1 MGVNSISIKN
11 KLTLIFVVIIFA
23 MTMIQTYIT
32 GKQLLNETYRSIQQY
47 SSTLTDTNVAGIE
60 KWIEGRIN
68 VVNAAKNAF
77 KYTDNP
83 STYFTQSTNAGRFQ
97 IAYAGLSDGRFLQ
110 GVDLPVPEGYD
121 PRTRDWYKVPMST
134 GKTVVTEPYVDVAT
148 NDLVV
153 TIASPFN
160 TSGYSGVI
168 GADLNLNTL
177 INDVVSIEQPGVYAF
192 LVDGSGKIVA
202 HRDRNLTLKSVAN
215 VSPNLSANKIK
226 SLSQEPDFEEI
237 SIDGEESLLS
247 AKKVPHT
254 DWYFT
259 VVIDKTQSFASYRS
273 LLRQSAIF
281 GLIQLAVIAF
291 VAMFIIKKALTTLSS
306 AMEALSEALSKGD
319 GDLTQRISVNTKDEI
334 GTLAHHVN
342 AFIAKLQEIV
352 RDIADSSSQ
361 LNEQSEVSTN
371 VARQTSD
378 GLTVQL
384 HEISQIATAV
394 HEMSATA
401 EEVANNAQMTADS
414 AISST
419 ENCEQGKQV
428 IIRNQDSITNLAQQ
442 VENAS
447 GIIQE
452 LEKNALDINA
462 ILSTLSDIAE
472 QTNLLALN
480 AAIEAARAGEQGRGF
495 AVVADEVRVLSQRT
509 HSSTDEIREMI
520 ETLQKNSVS
529 AVESMQRS
537 QDLAQSS
544 VDDANNATTALEEI
558 ASSIQQISDMASHIS
573 NAASEQRTVTGEVSK
588 NIQLVNDV
596 SDKMSTEAD
605 NSRHLSE
612 ELRGIAQQL
621 NAQVQLFKY

>member
-47 SSTLTDTNVAGIE
+47 SSTLTDANVAGIE

-192 LVDGSGKIVA
+192 LVDGNGKIVA

-226 SLSQEPDFEEI
+226 SLSQEPGFEEI
-237 SIDGEESLLS
+237 SIDGAESLLS

-259 VVIDKTQSFASYRS
+259 VVIDKTLSFASYRS

-291 VAMFIIKKALTTLSS
+291 VAMFIIKKALAPLTTLSS
-306 AMEALSEALSKGD
+306 AMEALSKGD
-319 GDLTQRISVNTKDEI
+319 GDLTQRISVNSKDEI

-462 ILSTLSDIAE
+462 ILSTISDIAE

-621 NAQVQLFKY
+621 NSQVQLFKY

>member
-1 MGVNSISIKN
+1 
-11 KLTLIFVVIIFA
+11 

-47 SSTLTDTNVAGIE
+47 SSTLTDANVAGIE

-226 SLSQEPDFEEI
+226 SLSQDPGFEEI
-237 SIDGEESLLS
+237 SIDGAESLLS
-247 AKKVPHT
+247 AKKVPNT

-291 VAMFIIKKALTTLSS
+291 VAMFIIKKALAPLTTLSS
-306 AMEALSEALSKGD
+306 AMEALSKGD
-319 GDLTQRISVNTKDEI
+319 GDLTQRISVNSKDEI

-462 ILSTLSDIAE
+462 ILSTISDIAE

-621 NAQVQLFKY
+621 NSQVQLFKY

>member
-97 IAYAGLSDGRFLQ
+97 IACAGLSDGRFLQ

-121 PRTRDWYKVPMST
+121 PRTRDWYKVPIST
-134 GKTVVTEPYVDVAT
+134 GKTGVTEPYVDVAT

-168 GADLNLNTL
+168 GADLNLKTL

-226 SLSQEPDFEEI
+226 SLSQDPGFEEI
-237 SIDGEESLLS
+237 SIDGAESLLS

-259 VVIDKTQSFASYRS
+259 VVIDKTLSFASYRS
-273 LLRQSAIF
+273 LLRQ
-281 GLIQLAVIAF
+281 
-291 VAMFIIKKALTTLSS
+291 
-306 AMEALSEALSKGD
+306 
-319 GDLTQRISVNTKDEI
+319 
-334 GTLAHHVN
+334 
-342 AFIAKLQEIV
+342 
-352 RDIADSSSQ
+352 
-361 LNEQSEVSTN
+361 
-371 VARQTSD
+371 
-378 GLTVQL
+378 
-384 HEISQIATAV
+384 
-394 HEMSATA
+394 
-401 EEVANNAQMTADS
+401 
-414 AISST
+414 
-419 ENCEQGKQV
+419 
-428 IIRNQDSITNLAQQ
+428 
-442 VENAS
+442 
-447 GIIQE
+447 
-452 LEKNALDINA
+452 
-462 ILSTLSDIAE
+462 
-472 QTNLLALN
+472 
-480 AAIEAARAGEQGRGF
+480 
-495 AVVADEVRVLSQRT
+495 
-509 HSSTDEIREMI
+509 
-520 ETLQKNSVS
+520 
-529 AVESMQRS
+529 
-537 QDLAQSS
+537 
-544 VDDANNATTALEEI
+544 
-558 ASSIQQISDMASHIS
+558 
-573 NAASEQRTVTGEVSK
+573 
-588 NIQLVNDV
+588 
-596 SDKMSTEAD
+596 
-605 NSRHLSE
+605 
-612 ELRGIAQQL
+612 
-621 NAQVQLFKY
+621 

>member
-1 MGVNSISIKN
+1 MGVSSISIKN
-11 KLTLIFVVIIFA
+11 KLTLMFVVIIFA

-47 SSTLTDTNVAGIE
+47 STTLTNANVAGIE

-68 VVNAAKNAF
+68 VVNAAKDAF
-77 KYTDNP
+77 KYTDDP
-83 STYFTQSTNAGRFQ
+83 TSYFTQSTNAGRFQ
-97 IAYAGLSDGRFLQ
+97 IAYAGLSDGQFLQ

-121 PRTRDWYKVPMST
+121 PRTRDWYKVPMAT
-134 GKTVVTEPYVDVAT
+134 GQTVVTEPYIDVAT

-153 TIASPFN
+153 TIASPFRTN
-160 TSGYSGVI
+160 GYSGVI

-192 LVDGSGKIVA
+192 LVDGNGNVVA
-202 HRDRNLTLKSVAN
+202 HRDRSLTLKSVSN
-215 VSPNLSANKIK
+215 ISRNLSAQKIK
-226 SLSQEPDFEEI
+226 MLSQSPEFGELTV
-237 SIDGEESLLS
+237 DGTESLLS
-247 AKKVPHT
+247 AQKVPHT
-254 DWYFT
+254 DWHFT
-259 VVIDKTQSFASYRS
+259 VVIDKTKSFASYRS

-291 VAMFIIKKALTTLSS
+291 VAMFIIKKALAPLTTLSS
-306 AMEALSEALSKGD
+306 AMEALSKGD
-319 GDLTQRISVNTKDEI
+319 GDLTQCITVNSKDEI

-352 RDIADSSSQ
+352 RDIADSSHQ
-361 LNEQSEVSTN
+361 LNQQSEVSTN
-371 VARQTSD
+371 VARQTSE
-378 GLTVQL
+378 GLSVQL

-428 IIRNQDSITNLAQQ
+428 VIRNQDSITNLAQQ

-452 LEKNALDINA
+452 LEKNALDINT
-462 ILSTLSDIAE
+462 ILSTISDIAE

-558 ASSIQQISDMASHIS
+558 ATSIQQISDMASHIS

-596 SDKMSTEAD
+596 SDNMSTEAD
-605 NSRHLSE
+605 NSRQLSE
-612 ELRGIAQQL
+612 ELRCIAQQL
-621 NAQVQLFKY
+621 NTQVQLFKY

>member
-47 SSTLTDTNVAGIE
+47 SSTLTDANVAGIE

-226 SLSQEPDFEEI
+226 SLSQEPGFEEI
-237 SIDGEESLLS
+237 SIDGAESLLS

-259 VVIDKTQSFASYRS
+259 VVIDKTLSFASYRS

-291 VAMFIIKKALTTLSS
+291 VAMFIIKKALAPLTTLSS
-306 AMEALSEALSKGD
+306 AMEALSKGD
-319 GDLTQRISVNTKDEI
+319 GDLTQRISVNSKDEI

-462 ILSTLSDIAE
+462 ILSTISDIAE

-621 NAQVQLFKY
+621 NSQVQLFKY

>member
-1 MGVNSISIKN
+1 MGVSSISIKN
-11 KLTLIFVVIIFA
+11 KLTLMFVVIIFA

-47 SSTLTDTNVAGIE
+47 STTLTEANVSGIE

-68 VVNAAKNAF
+68 VVNAAKDAF
-77 KYTDNP
+77 KYTDDP
-83 STYFTQSTNAGRFQ
+83 KSYFTQSTNAGRFQ

-153 TIASPFN
+153 TIASPFSTN
-160 TSGYSGVI
+160 GYSGVI

-192 LVDGSGKIVA
+192 LVDGNGKIVA
-202 HRDRNLTLKSVAN
+202 HRDRDLTLKSVAN
-215 VSPNLSANKIK
+215 VSQNLSANKIK
-226 SLSQEPDFEEI
+226 SLSQDPGFEEM
-237 SIDGEESLLS
+237 SIDGAESLLS

-259 VVIDKTQSFASYRS
+259 VVIDKSQSFASYRS

-291 VAMFIIKKALTTLSS
+291 VAMFVIKKALAPLTTLSS
-306 AMEALSEALSKGD
+306 AMEALSKGD
-319 GDLTQRISVNTKDEI
+319 GDLTQRITVNSKDEI

-419 ENCEQGKQV
+419 ENCEQGKRV

-462 ILSTLSDIAE
+462 ILSTISDIAE

-558 ASSIQQISDMASHIS
+558 ATSIQQISDMASHIS

-621 NAQVQLFKY
+621 NTQVQLFKY

>member
-1 MGVNSISIKN
+1 MGVSSISIKN
-11 KLTLIFVVIIFA
+11 KLTLMFVVIIFA

-47 SSTLTDTNVAGIE
+47 STTLTNANVAGIE

-68 VVNAAKNAF
+68 VVNAAKDAF
-77 KYTDNP
+77 KYTDDP
-83 STYFTQSTNAGRFQ
+83 TSYFTQSTNAGRFQ
-97 IAYAGLSDGRFLQ
+97 IAYAGLSDGQFLQ

-121 PRTRDWYKVPMST
+121 PRTRDWYKVPMAT
-134 GKTVVTEPYVDVAT
+134 GQTVVSEPYIDVAT

-153 TIASPFN
+153 TIASPFRTN
-160 TSGYSGVI
+160 GYSGVI

-192 LVDGSGKIVA
+192 LVDGNGNIVA
-202 HRDRNLTLKSVAN
+202 HRDRSLTLKSVSN
-215 VSPNLSANKIK
+215 VSRNLSAQKIK
-226 SLSQEPDFEEI
+226 LLSQSPEFEELTV
-237 SIDGEESLLS
+237 DGTESLLS
-247 AKKVPHT
+247 AQKVPHT

-259 VVIDKTQSFASYRS
+259 VVIDKTKSFASYRS

-291 VAMFIIKKALTTLSS
+291 VAMFIIKKALAPLTTLSS
-306 AMEALSEALSKGD
+306 AMEALSKGD
-319 GDLTQRISVNTKDEI
+319 GDLTQRITVNSKDEI

-352 RDIADSSSQ
+352 RDIADSSHQ
-361 LNEQSEVSTN
+361 LNQQSEVSTN
-371 VARQTSD
+371 VARQTSE
-378 GLTVQL
+378 GLSVQL
-384 HEISQIATAV
+384 HEISQIATVV
-394 HEMSATA
+394 HEMSTTA

-428 IIRNQDSITNLAQQ
+428 IIRNQNSITNLAQQ

-452 LEKNALDINA
+452 LEKNALDINT
-462 ILSTLSDIAE
+462 ILSTISDIAE

-495 AVVADEVRVLSQRT
+495 AVVA
-509 HSSTDEIREMI
+509 DEIREMI

-558 ASSIQQISDMASHIS
+558 ATSIQQISDMASHIS

-596 SDKMSTEAD
+596 SDNMSTEAD
-605 NSRHLSE
+605 NSRQLSE

-621 NAQVQLFKY
+621 NTQVQLFKY

>member
-1 MGVNSISIKN
+1 MGLSSISIKN
-11 KLTLIFVVIIFA
+11 KLTLMFVVIIFA

-47 SSTLTDTNVAGIE
+47 STTLTEANVSGIE

-68 VVNAAKNAF
+68 VVNAAKDAF
-77 KYTDNP
+77 KYTDDP
-83 STYFTQSTNAGRFQ
+83 KSYFTQSTNAGRFQ

-121 PRTRDWYKVPMST
+121 PRTRDWYKVPTST

-160 TSGYSGVI
+160 TNGYSGVI

-192 LVDGSGKIVA
+192 LVDGNGKIVA
-202 HRDRNLTLKSVAN
+202 HRDRDLTLKSVAN
-215 VSPNLSANKIK
+215 VSQNLSANKIK
-226 SLSQEPDFEEI
+226 SLSQDPGFEEM
-237 SIDGEESLLS
+237 SIDGAESLLS

-259 VVIDKTQSFASYRS
+259 VVIDKAQSFASYRS

-291 VAMFIIKKALTTLSS
+291 VAMFVIKKALAPLTTLSS
-306 AMEALSEALSKGD
+306 AMEALSKGD
-319 GDLTQRISVNTKDEI
+319 GDLTQRITVNSKDEI

-419 ENCEQGKQV
+419 ENCEQGKRV

-462 ILSTLSDIAE
+462 ILSTISDIAE

-558 ASSIQQISDMASHIS
+558 ATSIQQISDMASHIS

-621 NAQVQLFKY
+621 NTQVQLFKY

>member
-1 MGVNSISIKN
+1 MGVSSISIKN
-11 KLTLIFVVIIFA
+11 KLTLMFVVIIFA

-47 SSTLTDTNVAGIE
+47 STTLTNANVAGIE

-68 VVNAAKNAF
+68 VVNAAKDAF
-77 KYTDNP
+77 KYTDDP
-83 STYFTQSTNAGRFQ
+83 SSYFTQSTNAGRFQ
-97 IAYAGLSDGRFLQ
+97 IAYAGLSNGQFLQ

-121 PRTRDWYKVPMST
+121 PRTRDWYKDTMAT
-134 GKTVVTEPYVDVAT
+134 GKTVVTEPYIDVAT

-153 TIASPFN
+153 TIASPFRTN
-160 TSGYSGVI
+160 GYSGVI

-192 LVDGSGKIVA
+192 LVDGNGNIVA
-202 HRDRNLTLKSVAN
+202 HRDRSLALKSISN
-215 VSPNLSANKIK
+215 ISRNLSAQKIK
-226 SLSQEPDFEEI
+226 SLAHEPEFEDLT
-237 SIDGEESLLS
+237 IDGAESLLS
-247 AKKVPHT
+247 AQKVPHT

-259 VVIDKTQSFASYRS
+259 VVIDKTKSFASYRS
-273 LLRQSAIF
+273 LLRQSVIF

-291 VAMFIIKKALTTLSS
+291 LAMFIIKKALAPLTTLSL
-306 AMEALSEALSKGD
+306 AMEALSKGD
-319 GDLTQRISVNTKDEI
+319 GDLTQRITVNSKDEI

-352 RDIADSSSQ
+352 CDIADSSSQ
-361 LNEQSEVSTN
+361 LNQQSEVSTN
-371 VARQTSD
+371 VARQTSE
-378 GLTVQL
+378 GLSVQL

-452 LEKNALDINA
+452 LEKNALDINT
-462 ILSTLSDIAE
+462 ILSTISDIAE

-558 ASSIQQISDMASHIS
+558 ATSIQQISDMASHIS

-596 SDKMSTEAD
+596 SDNMSTEAD
-605 NSRHLSE
+605 NSRQLSE

-621 NAQVQLFKY
+621 NTQVQLFKY

>member
-1 MGVNSISIKN
+1 MGVSSISIKN
-11 KLTLIFVVIIFA
+11 KLTLMFVVIIFA

-47 SSTLTDTNVAGIE
+47 STTLTEANVSGIE

-68 VVNAAKNAF
+68 VVNAAKDAF
-77 KYTDNP
+77 KYTDDP
-83 STYFTQSTNAGRFQ
+83 KSYFTQSTNAGRFQ

-160 TSGYSGVI
+160 TNGYSGVI

-192 LVDGSGKIVA
+192 LVDGNGKIVA
-202 HRDRNLTLKSVAN
+202 HRDRDLTLKSVAN
-215 VSPNLSANKIK
+215 VSQNLSANKIK
-226 SLSQEPDFEEI
+226 SLSQDPGFEEMN
-237 SIDGEESLLS
+237 IDGAESLLS

-259 VVIDKTQSFASYRS
+259 VVIDKSQSFASYRS

-291 VAMFIIKKALTTLSS
+291 VAMFVIKKALAPLTTLSS
-306 AMEALSEALSKGD
+306 AMEALSKGD
-319 GDLTQRISVNTKDEI
+319 GDLTQRITVNSKDEI

-419 ENCEQGKQV
+419 ENCEQGKRV

-462 ILSTLSDIAE
+462 ILSTISDIAE

-558 ASSIQQISDMASHIS
+558 ATSIQQISDMASHIS

-621 NAQVQLFKY
+621 NTQVQLFKY

>member
-1 MGVNSISIKN
+1 MGVSSISIKN
-11 KLTLIFVVIIFA
+11 KLTLMFVVIIFA

-47 SSTLTDTNVAGIE
+47 STTLTEANVSGIE

-68 VVNAAKNAF
+68 VVNAAKDAF
-77 KYTDNP
+77 KYTDDP
-83 STYFTQSTNAGRFQ
+83 KSYFTQSTNAGRFQ
-97 IAYAGLSDGRFLQ
+97 IAYAGLSNGRFLQ

-160 TSGYSGVI
+160 TNGYSGVI

-192 LVDGSGKIVA
+192 LVDGNGKIVA
-202 HRDRNLTLKSVAN
+202 HRDRDLALKSVAN
-215 VSPNLSANKIK
+215 VSQNLTANKIK
-226 SLSQEPDFEEI
+226 SLSQDPGFEEM
-237 SIDGEESLLS
+237 SIDGAESLLS

-259 VVIDKTQSFASYRS
+259 VVIDKSQSFASYRS

-291 VAMFIIKKALTTLSS
+291 VAMFVIKKALAPLTTLSS
-306 AMEALSEALSKGD
+306 AMEALSKGD
-319 GDLTQRISVNTKDEI
+319 GDLTQRITVNSKDEI

-419 ENCEQGKQV
+419 ENCEQGKRV

-462 ILSTLSDIAE
+462 ILSTISDIAE

-558 ASSIQQISDMASHIS
+558 ATSIQQISDMASHIS

-621 NAQVQLFKY
+621 NTQVQLFKY

>member
-23 MTMIQTYIT
+23 ITMIQTYIT

-47 SSTLTDTNVAGIE
+47 SSTLTDANVAGIE

-226 SLSQEPDFEEI
+226 SLSQDPGFEEI
-237 SIDGEESLLS
+237 SIDGAESLLS

-259 VVIDKTQSFASYRS
+259 VVIDKTLSFASYRS

-291 VAMFIIKKALTTLSS
+291 VAMFIIKKALAPLTTLSS
-306 AMEALSEALSKGD
+306 AMEALAKGD
-319 GDLTQRISVNTKDEI
+319 GDLTQRISVNSKDEI

-462 ILSTLSDIAE
+462 ILSTISDIAE

-621 NAQVQLFKY
+621 NSQVQLFKY

>member
-1 MGVNSISIKN
+1 
-11 KLTLIFVVIIFA
+11 
-23 MTMIQTYIT
+23 MIQTYIT

-47 SSTLTDTNVAGIE
+47 STTLTNANVSGIE
-60 KWIEGRIN
+60 KWVAGRIN
-68 VVNAAKNAF
+68 VVNAAKDAF
-77 KYTDNP
+77 KYTDDP
-83 STYFTQSTNAGRFQ
+83 TSYFTQSTNAGQFQ

-110 GVDLPVPEGYD
+110 GVDLPVPQGYD
-121 PRTRDWYKVPMST
+121 PRTRDWYKKPMAT
-134 GKTVVTEPYVDVAT
+134 GQTVVTEPYIDVAT

-160 TSGYSGVI
+160 TNGYSGVI

-177 INDVVSIEQPGVYAF
+177 IKDVVSIEQPGVYAF
-192 LVDGSGKIVA
+192 LVDGKGNIVA
-202 HRDRNLTLKSVAN
+202 HRDRNLTLKSVSN
-215 VSPNLSANKIK
+215 ISSNLSAQKIQ
-226 SLSQEPDFEEI
+226 SLARDPEFEELT
-237 SIDGEESLLS
+237 IDGAESLLS
-247 AKKVPHT
+247 AQKVPHT

-259 VVIDKTQSFASYRS
+259 VVIDKTKSFASYRS

-291 VAMFIIKKALTTLSS
+291 VAMFIIKKALAPLTTLSS
-306 AMEALSEALSKGD
+306 AMEALSKGD
-319 GDLTQRISVNTKDEI
+319 GDLTQRITVNSKDEI

-352 RDIADSSSQ
+352 RDIADSSHQ
-361 LNEQSEVSTN
+361 LNQQSEVSTN
-371 VARQTSD
+371 VARQTSE
-378 GLTVQL
+378 GLSVQL

-414 AISST
+414 AIGST

-452 LEKNALDINA
+452 VEKNALDINA
-462 ILSTLSDIAE
+462 ILATISDIAE

-520 ETLQKNSVS
+520 ETLQNNSVS

-558 ASSIQQISDMASHIS
+558 ATSIQQISDMASHIS

-596 SDKMSTEAD
+596 SDNMSTEAD
-605 NSRHLSE
+605 NSRQLSE

-621 NAQVQLFKY
+621 NTQVQLFKY

>member
-1 MGVNSISIKN
+1 MGVSSISIKN
-11 KLTLIFVVIIFA
+11 KLTLMFVVIIFA

-47 SSTLTDTNVAGIE
+47 STTLTNANVAGIE

-68 VVNAAKNAF
+68 VVNAAKDAF
-77 KYTDNP
+77 KYTDDP
-83 STYFTQSTNAGRFQ
+83 TSYFTQSTNAGRFQ
-97 IAYAGLSDGRFLQ
+97 IAYAGLSDGQFLQ

-121 PRTRDWYKVPMST
+121 PRTRDWYKVPMAT
-134 GKTVVTEPYVDVAT
+134 GQTVVSEPYIDVAT

-153 TIASPFN
+153 TIASPFRTN
-160 TSGYSGVI
+160 GYSGVI

-192 LVDGSGKIVA
+192 LVDGNGNIVA
-202 HRDRNLTLKSVAN
+202 HRDRSLTLKSVSN
-215 VSPNLSANKIK
+215 VSRNLSAQKIK
-226 SLSQEPDFEEI
+226 LLSQSPEFEELTV
-237 SIDGEESLLS
+237 DGTESLLS
-247 AKKVPHT
+247 AQKVPHT

-259 VVIDKTQSFASYRS
+259 VVMDKTKSFASYRS

-291 VAMFIIKKALTTLSS
+291 VAMFIIKKALAPLTTLSS
-306 AMEALSEALSKGD
+306 AMEALSKGD
-319 GDLTQRISVNTKDEI
+319 GDLTQRITVNSKDEI

-352 RDIADSSSQ
+352 RDIADSSHQ
-361 LNEQSEVSTN
+361 LNQQSEVSTN
-371 VARQTSD
+371 VARQTSE
-378 GLTVQL
+378 GLSVQL

-394 HEMSATA
+394 HEMSTTA

-428 IIRNQDSITNLAQQ
+428 IIRNQNSITNLAQQ

-452 LEKNALDINA
+452 LEKNALDINT
-462 ILSTLSDIAE
+462 ILSTISDIAE

-537 QDLAQSS
+537 QNLAQSS

-558 ASSIQQISDMASHIS
+558 ATSIQQISDMASHIS

-596 SDKMSTEAD
+596 SDNMSTEAD
-605 NSRHLSE
+605 NSRQLSE

-621 NAQVQLFKY
+621 NTQVQLFKY

>member
-1 MGVNSISIKN
+1 MGVSSISIKN
-11 KLTLIFVVIIFA
+11 KLTLMFVVIIFA

-47 SSTLTDTNVAGIE
+47 STTLTEANVSGIE

-68 VVNAAKNAF
+68 VVNAAKDAF
-77 KYTDNP
+77 KYTDDP
-83 STYFTQSTNAGRFQ
+83 KSYFTQSTNAGRFQ

-160 TSGYSGVI
+160 TNGYSGVI

-192 LVDGSGKIVA
+192 LVDGNGKIVA
-202 HRDRNLTLKSVAN
+202 HRDRDLTLKSVAN
-215 VSPNLSANKIK
+215 VSQNLSANKIK
-226 SLSQEPDFEEI
+226 SLSQDPGFEEM
-237 SIDGEESLLS
+237 SIDGAESLLS
-247 AKKVPHT
+247 VKKVPHT

-259 VVIDKTQSFASYRS
+259 VVIDKSQSFASYRS

-291 VAMFIIKKALTTLSS
+291 VAMFVIKKALAPLTTLSS
-306 AMEALSEALSKGD
+306 AMEALSKGD
-319 GDLTQRISVNTKDEI
+319 GDLTQRITVNSKDEI

-419 ENCEQGKQV
+419 ENCEQGKRV

-462 ILSTLSDIAE
+462 ILSTISDIAE

-558 ASSIQQISDMASHIS
+558 ATSIQQISDMASHIS

-621 NAQVQLFKY
+621 NTQVQLFKY

>member
-47 SSTLTDTNVAGIE
+47 SSTLTDANVAGIE

-226 SLSQEPDFEEI
+226 SLSQDPGFEEI
-237 SIDGEESLLS
+237 SIDGAESLLS

-291 VAMFIIKKALTTLSS
+291 VAMFIIKKALAPLTTLSS
-306 AMEALSEALSKGD
+306 AMEALSKGD
-319 GDLTQRISVNTKDEI
+319 GDLTQRISVNSKDEI

-428 IIRNQDSITNLAQQ
+428 IIRNQDSITNLAKQ

-462 ILSTLSDIAE
+462 ILSTISDIAE

-621 NAQVQLFKY
+621 NSQVQLFKY

>member
-1 MGVNSISIKN
+1 MGFSNISIKN
-11 KLTLIFVVIIFA
+11 KLTLMFVIVIFA

-47 SSTLTDTNVAGIE
+47 STTLTNANVSGIE
-60 KWIEGRIN
+60 KWVAGRIN
-68 VVNAAKNAF
+68 VVNAAKDAF
-77 KYTDNP
+77 KYTDDP
-83 STYFTQSTNAGRFQ
+83 TSYFTQSTNAGQFQ

-110 GVDLPVPEGYD
+110 GVDLPVPQGYD
-121 PRTRDWYKVPMST
+121 PRTRDWYKKPMAT
-134 GKTVVTEPYVDVAT
+134 GQTVVTEPYIDVAT

-160 TSGYSGVI
+160 TNGYSGVI

-177 INDVVSIEQPGVYAF
+177 IKDVVSIEQPGVYAF
-192 LVDGSGKIVA
+192 LVDGKGNIVA
-202 HRDRNLTLKSVAN
+202 HRDRNLTLKSVSN
-215 VSPNLSANKIK
+215 ISSNLSAQKIQ
-226 SLSQEPDFEEI
+226 SLARDPEFEELT
-237 SIDGEESLLS
+237 IDGAESLLS
-247 AKKVPHT
+247 AQKVPHT

-259 VVIDKTQSFASYRS
+259 VVIDKTKSFASYRS

-291 VAMFIIKKALTTLSS
+291 VAMFIIKKALAPLTTLSS
-306 AMEALSEALSKGD
+306 AMEALSKGD
-319 GDLTQRISVNTKDEI
+319 GDLTQRITVNSKDEI

-352 RDIADSSSQ
+352 RDIADSSHQ
-361 LNEQSEVSTN
+361 LNQQSEVSTN
-371 VARQTSD
+371 VARQTSE
-378 GLTVQL
+378 GLSVQL

-414 AISST
+414 AIGST

-452 LEKNALDINA
+452 VEKNALDINA
-462 ILSTLSDIAE
+462 ILATISDIAE

-520 ETLQKNSVS
+520 ETLQNNSVS

-558 ASSIQQISDMASHIS
+558 ATSIQQISDMASHIS

-596 SDKMSTEAD
+596 SDNMSTEAD
-605 NSRHLSE
+605 NSRQLSE

-621 NAQVQLFKY
+621 NTQVQLFKY

>member
-1 MGVNSISIKN
+1 
-11 KLTLIFVVIIFA
+11 
-23 MTMIQTYIT
+23 MIQTYIT

-47 SSTLTDTNVAGIE
+47 STTLTNANVAGIE

-68 VVNAAKNAF
+68 VVNAAKDAF
-77 KYTDNP
+77 KYTDDP
-83 STYFTQSTNAGRFQ
+83 TSYFTQSTNAGRFQ
-97 IAYAGLSDGRFLQ
+97 IAYAGLSDGQFLQ

-121 PRTRDWYKVPMST
+121 PRTRDWYKVPMAT
-134 GKTVVTEPYVDVAT
+134 GQTVVTEPYIDVAT

-153 TIASPFN
+153 TIASPFRTN
-160 TSGYSGVI
+160 GYSGVI

-192 LVDGSGKIVA
+192 LVDGNGNVVA
-202 HRDRNLTLKSVAN
+202 HRDRSLTLKSVSN
-215 VSPNLSANKIK
+215 ISRNLSAQKIK
-226 SLSQEPDFEEI
+226 MLSQSPEFEELTV
-237 SIDGEESLLS
+237 DGTESLLS
-247 AKKVPHT
+247 AQKVPHT

-259 VVIDKTQSFASYRS
+259 VVIDKTKSFASYRS

-291 VAMFIIKKALTTLSS
+291 VAMFIIKKALAPLTTLSS
-306 AMEALSEALSKGD
+306 AMEALSKGD
-319 GDLTQRISVNTKDEI
+319 GDLTQRITVNSKDEI

-352 RDIADSSSQ
+352 RDIADSSHQ
-361 LNEQSEVSTN
+361 LNQQSEVSTN
-371 VARQTSD
+371 VARQTSE
-378 GLTVQL
+378 GLSVQL

-452 LEKNALDINA
+452 LEKNALDINT
-462 ILSTLSDIAE
+462 ILSTISDIAE

-558 ASSIQQISDMASHIS
+558 ATSIQQISDMASHIS

-596 SDKMSTEAD
+596 SDNMSTEAD
-605 NSRHLSE
+605 NSRQLSE

-621 NAQVQLFKY
+621 NTQVQLFKY

>member
-1 MGVNSISIKN
+1 MGVSSISIKN
-11 KLTLIFVVIIFA
+11 KLTLMFVVIIFA

-47 SSTLTDTNVAGIE
+47 STTLTEANVSGIE

-68 VVNAAKNAF
+68 VVNAAKDAF
-77 KYTDNP
+77 KYTDDP
-83 STYFTQSTNAGRFQ
+83 KSYFTQSTNAGRFQ

-160 TSGYSGVI
+160 TNGYSGVI

-192 LVDGSGKIVA
+192 LVDGNGKIVA
-202 HRDRNLTLKSVAN
+202 HRDRDLTLKSVAN
-215 VSPNLSANKIK
+215 VSQNLSANKIK
-226 SLSQEPDFEEI
+226 SLSQDPGFEEM
-237 SIDGEESLLS
+237 SIDGAESLLS

-259 VVIDKTQSFASYRS
+259 VVIDKSQSFASYRS

-291 VAMFIIKKALTTLSS
+291 VAMFVIKKALAPLTTLSS
-306 AMEALSEALSKGD
+306 AMEALSKGD
-319 GDLTQRISVNTKDEI
+319 GDLTQRITVNSKDEI

-419 ENCEQGKQV
+419 ENCEQGKRV
-428 IIRNQDSITNLAQQ
+428 IIRNQDSITNLARQ

-462 ILSTLSDIAE
+462 ILSTISDIAE

-558 ASSIQQISDMASHIS
+558 ATSIQQISDMASHIS

-621 NAQVQLFKY
+621 NTQVQLFKY

>member
-1 MGVNSISIKN
+1 MSLNSISIKN
-11 KLTLIFVVIIFA
+11 KLTLIFVVIIFT

-32 GKQLLNETYRSIQQY
+32 GKQLLNETYRSVQQY
-47 SSTLTDTNVAGIE
+47 ADTLTSSNVSGIE

-68 VVNAAKNAF
+68 VVNAAKDAF
-77 KYTDNP
+77 KYSDDPT
-83 STYFTQSTNAGRFQ
+83 SYFTQSTNAGQFQ

-110 GVDLPVPEGYD
+110 GVDLPVPVGYD
-121 PRTRDWYKVPMST
+121 PRTRSWYKETMAQ

-153 TIASPFN
+153 TISSPFN
-160 TSGYSGVI
+160 TNGFSGVI
-168 GADLNLNTL
+168 GADLNLNQL
-177 INDVVSIEQPGVYAF
+177 VDDIVSIEQPGVYAF
-192 LVDGSGKIVA
+192 LVDGNGNIVA
-202 HRDRNLTLKSVAN
+202 HKNRNLTLKSVSN
-215 VSPNLSANKIK
+215 ISNNLNANKIK
-226 SLSQEPDFEEI
+226 SMSLSSSFEETVI
-237 SIDGEESLLS
+237 SNSEAFLS
-247 AKKVPHT
+247 VQKVPHT
-254 DWYFT
+254 DWYLT
-259 VVIDKTQSFASYRS
+259 VVIDKTKSFASYRS

-281 GLIQLAVIAF
+281 GLMQLAVIAF
-291 VAMFIIKKALTTLSS
+291 VAMFVIKQALSPLTTLSS
-306 AMEALSEALSKGD
+306 AMEALSKGD
-319 GDLTQRISVNTKDEI
+319 GDLTQRITVNSKDEI
-334 GTLAHHVN
+334 GTLATHVN

-352 RDIADSSSQ
+352 RDIADSSSK
-361 LNEQSEVSTN
+361 LNQQSEVSTN
-371 VARQTSD
+371 VARQTSE
-378 GLTVQL
+378 GLSVQL

-428 IIRNQDSITNLAQQ
+428 IIRNQDSITNLAEQ

-452 LEKNALDINA
+452 LEKNALDINT
-462 ILSTLSDIAE
+462 ILSTISDIAE

-509 HSSTDEIREMI
+509 HSSTDEIRVMI
-520 ETLQKNSVS
+520 ETLQKNSLN

-558 ASSIQQISDMASHIS
+558 ATSIQQISDMASHIS

-596 SDKMSTEAD
+596 SDNMSNEAD

-621 NAQVQLFKY
+621 NTQVQLFKY

>member
-1 MGVNSISIKN
+1 MGVSNISIKN

-47 SSTLTDTNVAGIE
+47 STTLTNANVAGIE

-68 VVNAAKNAF
+68 VVNAAKDAF
-77 KYTDNP
+77 KYTDDP
-83 STYFTQSTNAGRFQ
+83 RSYFTQSTNAGRLQ
-97 IAYAGLSDGRFLQ
+97 IAYAGLSDGQFLQ

-121 PRTRDWYKVPMST
+121 PRSRDWYKVPMAT
-134 GKTVVTEPYVDVAT
+134 GQTVVTEPYIDVAT

-153 TIASPFN
+153 TIASPFRTN
-160 TSGYSGVI
+160 GYSGVI

-192 LVDGSGKIVA
+192 LVDGKGNVVA
-202 HRDRNLTLKSVAN
+202 HRDRSLALKSVSN
-215 VSPNLSANKIK
+215 VSNNLSAQKIR
-226 SLSQEPDFEEI
+226 SLSQNTEFEELM
-237 SIDGEESLLS
+237 IDGAESLLS
-247 AKKVPHT
+247 AQKVPHT

-259 VVIDKTQSFASYRS
+259 VVIDKTKSFASYRS
-273 LLRQSAIF
+273 LLRQSVIF

-291 VAMFIIKKALTTLSS
+291 VAMFIIKKALAPLTTLSS
-306 AMEALSEALSKGD
+306 AMEALSKGD
-319 GDLTQRISVNTKDEI
+319 GDLTQRITVNSKDEI

-378 GLTVQL
+378 GLSVQL

-452 LEKNALDINA
+452 LEKNALDINT
-462 ILSTLSDIAE
+462 ILSTISDIAE

-558 ASSIQQISDMASHIS
+558 ATSIQQISDMASHIS

-596 SDKMSTEAD
+596 SDNMSTEAD
-605 NSRHLSE
+605 NSRQLSE

-621 NAQVQLFKY
+621 NTQVQLFKY

>member
-1 MGVNSISIKN
+1 MGVSSISIKN
-11 KLTLIFVVIIFA
+11 KLTLMFVVIIFA

-47 SSTLTDTNVAGIE
+47 STTLTEANVSGIE

-68 VVNAAKNAF
+68 VVNAAKDAF
-77 KYTDNP
+77 KYTDDP
-83 STYFTQSTNAGRFQ
+83 KSYFTQSTNAGRFQ
-97 IAYAGLSDGRFLQ
+97 IAYAGLSNGRFLQ

-160 TSGYSGVI
+160 TNGYSGVI

-192 LVDGSGKIVA
+192 LVDGNGKIVA
-202 HRDRNLTLKSVAN
+202 HRDRDLTLKSVAN
-215 VSPNLSANKIK
+215 VSQNLTANKIK
-226 SLSQEPDFEEI
+226 SLSQDPGFEEM
-237 SIDGEESLLS
+237 SIDGAESLLS

-259 VVIDKTQSFASYRS
+259 VVIDKSQSFASYRS

-291 VAMFIIKKALTTLSS
+291 VAMFVIKKALAPLTTLSS
-306 AMEALSEALSKGD
+306 AMEALSKGD
-319 GDLTQRISVNTKDEI
+319 GDLTQRITVNSKDEI

-419 ENCEQGKQV
+419 ENCEQGKRV

-462 ILSTLSDIAE
+462 ILSTISDIAE

-558 ASSIQQISDMASHIS
+558 ATSIQQISDMASHIS

-621 NAQVQLFKY
+621 NTQVQLFKY

>member
-1 MGVNSISIKN
+1 M
-11 KLTLIFVVIIFA
+11 
-23 MTMIQTYIT
+23 
-32 GKQLLNETYRSIQQY
+32 R
-47 SSTLTDTNVAGIE
+47 
-60 KWIEGRIN
+60 RC
-68 VVNAAKNAF
+68 
-77 KYTDNP
+77 
-83 STYFTQSTNAGRFQ
+83 
-97 IAYAGLSDGRFLQ
+97 
-110 GVDLPVPEGYD
+110 
-121 PRTRDWYKVPMST
+121 
-134 GKTVVTEPYVDVAT
+134 
-148 NDLVV
+148 
-153 TIASPFN
+153 
-160 TSGYSGVI
+160 
-168 GADLNLNTL
+168 
-177 INDVVSIEQPGVYAF
+177 
-192 LVDGSGKIVA
+192 
-202 HRDRNLTLKSVAN
+202 
-215 VSPNLSANKIK
+215 
-226 SLSQEPDFEEI
+226 
-237 SIDGEESLLS
+237 IDGAESLLS

-259 VVIDKTQSFASYRS
+259 VVIDKSQSFASYRS

-291 VAMFIIKKALTTLSS
+291 VAMFVIKKALAPLTTLSS
-306 AMEALSEALSKGD
+306 AMEALSKGD
-319 GDLTQRISVNTKDEI
+319 GDLTQRITVNSKDEI

-419 ENCEQGKQV
+419 ENCEQGKRV

-462 ILSTLSDIAE
+462 ILSTISDIAE

-558 ASSIQQISDMASHIS
+558 ATSIQQISDMASHIS

-588 NIQLVNDV
+588 NI
-596 SDKMSTEAD
+596 
-605 NSRHLSE
+605 
-612 ELRGIAQQL
+612 
-621 NAQVQLFKY
+621 

>member
-1 MGVNSISIKN
+1 
-11 KLTLIFVVIIFA
+11 
-23 MTMIQTYIT
+23 MTMIQTYVT

-47 SSTLTDTNVAGIE
+47 SSTLTDANVAGIE

-226 SLSQEPDFEEI
+226 SLSQDPGFEEI
-237 SIDGEESLLS
+237 SIDGAESLLS

-259 VVIDKTQSFASYRS
+259 VVIDKTLSFASYRS

-291 VAMFIIKKALTTLSS
+291 VAMFIIKKALAPLTTLSS
-306 AMEALSEALSKGD
+306 AMEALSKGD
-319 GDLTQRISVNTKDEI
+319 GDLTQRISVNSKDEI

-352 RDIADSSSQ
+352 RDIAHSSSQ

-462 ILSTLSDIAE
+462 ILSTISDIAE

-558 ASSIQQISDMASHIS
+558 ALSIQQISDMASHIS

-621 NAQVQLFKY
+621 NSQVQLFKY

>member
-47 SSTLTDTNVAGIE
+47 SSTLTDANVAGIE

-226 SLSQEPDFEEI
+226 SLSQDPGFEEI
-237 SIDGEESLLS
+237 SIDGAESLLS

-259 VVIDKTQSFASYRS
+259 VVIDKTLSFASYRS

-291 VAMFIIKKALTTLSS
+291 VAMFIIKKALAPLTTLSS
-306 AMEALSEALSKGD
+306 AMEALAKGD
-319 GDLTQRISVNTKDEI
+319 GDLTQRISVNSKDEI

-462 ILSTLSDIAE
+462 ILSTISDIAE

-558 ASSIQQISDMASHIS
+558 ASSIQKISDMASHIS

-621 NAQVQLFKY
+621 NSQVQLFKY

>member
-1 MGVNSISIKN
+1 MGFSNISIKN
-11 KLTLIFVVIIFA
+11 KLTLMFVIVIFA

-47 SSTLTDTNVAGIE
+47 STTLTNANVSGIE
-60 KWIEGRIN
+60 KWVAGRIN
-68 VVNAAKNAF
+68 VVNAAKDAF
-77 KYTDNP
+77 KYTDDP
-83 STYFTQSTNAGRFQ
+83 TSYFTQSTNAGQFQ

-110 GVDLPVPEGYD
+110 GVDLPVPQGYD
-121 PRTRDWYKVPMST
+121 PRTRDWYKKPMAT
-134 GKTVVTEPYVDVAT
+134 GQTVVTEPYIDVAT

-160 TSGYSGVI
+160 TNGYSGVI

-177 INDVVSIEQPGVYAF
+177 IKDVVSIEQPGVYAF
-192 LVDGSGKIVA
+192 LVDGEGNIVA
-202 HRDRNLTLKSVAN
+202 HRDRNLTLKSVSN
-215 VSPNLSANKIK
+215 ISSNLSAQKIQ
-226 SLSQEPDFEEI
+226 SLARDPEFVELT
-237 SIDGEESLLS
+237 IDGAESLLS

-259 VVIDKTQSFASYRS
+259 VVIDKTKSFASYRS

-291 VAMFIIKKALTTLSS
+291 VAMCIIKKALAPLTTLSS
-306 AMEALSEALSKGD
+306 AMEALSKGD
-319 GDLTQRISVNTKDEI
+319 GDLTQRITVNSKDEI

-352 RDIADSSSQ
+352 RDIADSSHQ
-361 LNEQSEVSTN
+361 LNQQSEVSTN
-371 VARQTSD
+371 VARQTSE
-378 GLTVQL
+378 GLSVQL

-414 AISST
+414 AIGST

-452 LEKNALDINA
+452 VEKNALDINA
-462 ILSTLSDIAE
+462 ILATISDIAE

-558 ASSIQQISDMASHIS
+558 ATSIQQISDMASHIS

-596 SDKMSTEAD
+596 SDNMSTEAD
-605 NSRHLSE
+605 NSRQLSE

-621 NAQVQLFKY
+621 NTQVQLFKY

>member
-1 MGVNSISIKN
+1 MGVSSISIKN
-11 KLTLIFVVIIFA
+11 KLTLMFVVIIFA

-47 SSTLTDTNVAGIE
+47 STTLTEANVSGIE

-68 VVNAAKNAF
+68 VVNAAKDAF
-77 KYTDNP
+77 KYTDDP
-83 STYFTQSTNAGRFQ
+83 KSYFTQSTNAGRFQ

-160 TSGYSGVI
+160 TNGYSGVI

-192 LVDGSGKIVA
+192 LVDGNGKIVA
-202 HRDRNLTLKSVAN
+202 HRDRDFTLKSVAN
-215 VSPNLSANKIK
+215 VPQNLSANKIK
-226 SLSQEPDFEEI
+226 SLSQDPGFEEM
-237 SIDGEESLLS
+237 SIDGAASLLS

-259 VVIDKTQSFASYRS
+259 VVIDKSQSFASYRS

-291 VAMFIIKKALTTLSS
+291 VAMFVIKKALAPLTTLSS
-306 AMEALSEALSKGD
+306 EMKALSKGD
-319 GDLTQRISVNTKDEI
+319 GDLTQRITVNSKDEI

-401 EEVANNAQMTADS
+401 EEMANNAQMTADS

-419 ENCEQGKQV
+419 ENCEQGKRV

-452 LEKNALDINA
+452 LEKNALDINT
-462 ILSTLSDIAE
+462 ILSTISDIAE

-558 ASSIQQISDMASHIS
+558 ATSIQQISDMASHIS

-621 NAQVQLFKY
+621 NTQVQLFKY

>member
-134 GKTVVTEPYVDVAT
+134 GKTLVTEPYVDVAT

-247 AKKVPHT
+247 AKKVRHT

-291 VAMFIIKKALTTLSS
+291 VAMFIIKKALAPLTTLSS
-306 AMEALSEALSKGD
+306 AMEALSKGD
-319 GDLTQRISVNTKDEI
+319 GDLTQRISVNSKDEI

-462 ILSTLSDIAE
+462 ILSTISDIAE

-621 NAQVQLFKY
+621 NSQVQLFKY

>member
-1 MGVNSISIKN
+1 MGVSSISIKN
-11 KLTLIFVVIIFA
+11 KLTLMFVVIIFA

-47 SSTLTDTNVAGIE
+47 STTLTEANVSGIE

-68 VVNAAKNAF
+68 VVNAAKDAF
-77 KYTDNP
+77 KYTDDP
-83 STYFTQSTNAGRFQ
+83 KSYFTQSTNAGRFQ

-153 TIASPFN
+153 TIASPFSTN
-160 TSGYSGVI
+160 GYSGVI

-192 LVDGSGKIVA
+192 LVDGNGKIVA
-202 HRDRNLTLKSVAN
+202 HRDRDLTLKSVAN
-215 VSPNLSANKIK
+215 VSQNLSANKIK
-226 SLSQEPDFEEI
+226 SLSQDPGFEEM
-237 SIDGEESLLS
+237 SIDGAESLLS
-247 AKKVPHT
+247 AKKVPLT

-259 VVIDKTQSFASYRS
+259 VVIDKSQSFASYRS

-291 VAMFIIKKALTTLSS
+291 VAMFVIKKALAPLTTLSS
-306 AMEALSEALSKGD
+306 AMEALSKGD
-319 GDLTQRISVNTKDEI
+319 GDLTQRITVNSKDEI

-419 ENCEQGKQV
+419 ENCEQGKRV

-462 ILSTLSDIAE
+462 ILSTISDIAE

-558 ASSIQQISDMASHIS
+558 ATSIQQISDMASHIS

-621 NAQVQLFKY
+621 NTQVQLFKY

>member
-1 MGVNSISIKN
+1 
-11 KLTLIFVVIIFA
+11 
-23 MTMIQTYIT
+23 MIQTYIT

-47 SSTLTDTNVAGIE
+47 STTLTNANVAGIE

-68 VVNAAKNAF
+68 VVNAAKDAF
-77 KYTDNP
+77 KYTDDP
-83 STYFTQSTNAGRFQ
+83 TSYFTQSTNAGRFQ
-97 IAYAGLSDGRFLQ
+97 IAYAGLSDGQFLQ

-121 PRTRDWYKVPMST
+121 PRTRDWYKVPMAT
-134 GKTVVTEPYVDVAT
+134 GQTVVTEPYIDVAT

-153 TIASPFN
+153 TIASPFRTN
-160 TSGYSGVI
+160 GYSGVI

-192 LVDGSGKIVA
+192 LVDGNGNVVA
-202 HRDRNLTLKSVAN
+202 HRDRSLTLKSVSN
-215 VSPNLSANKIK
+215 ISRNLSAQKIK
-226 SLSQEPDFEEI
+226 MLSQSPEFGELTV
-237 SIDGEESLLS
+237 DGTESLLS
-247 AKKVPHT
+247 AQKVPHT
-254 DWYFT
+254 DWHFT
-259 VVIDKTQSFASYRS
+259 VVIDKTKSFASYRS

-291 VAMFIIKKALTTLSS
+291 VAMFIIKKALAPLTTLSS
-306 AMEALSEALSKGD
+306 AMEALSKGD
-319 GDLTQRISVNTKDEI
+319 GDLTQCITVNSKDEI

-352 RDIADSSSQ
+352 RDIADSSHQ
-361 LNEQSEVSTN
+361 LNQQSEVSTN
-371 VARQTSD
+371 VARQTSE
-378 GLTVQL
+378 GLSVQL

-428 IIRNQDSITNLAQQ
+428 VIRNQDSITNLAQQ

-452 LEKNALDINA
+452 LEKNALDINT
-462 ILSTLSDIAE
+462 ILSTISDIAE

-558 ASSIQQISDMASHIS
+558 ATSIQQISDMASHIS

-596 SDKMSTEAD
+596 SDNMSTEAD
-605 NSRHLSE
+605 NSRQLSE
-612 ELRGIAQQL
+612 ELRCIAQQL
-621 NAQVQLFKY
+621 NTQVQLFKY

>member
-47 SSTLTDTNVAGIE
+47 SSTLTDANVAGIE

-226 SLSQEPDFEEI
+226 SLSQDPGFEEI
-237 SIDGEESLLS
+237 SIDGAESLLS

-259 VVIDKTQSFASYRS
+259 VVIDKTLSFASYRS

-291 VAMFIIKKALTTLSS
+291 VAMFIIKKALAPLTTLSS
-306 AMEALSEALSKGD
+306 AMEALSKGD
-319 GDLTQRISVNTKDEI
+319 GDLTQRISVNSKDEI

-462 ILSTLSDIAE
+462 ILSTISDIAE

-621 NAQVQLFKY
+621 NSQVQLFKY

>member
-1 MGVNSISIKN
+1 
-11 KLTLIFVVIIFA
+11 
-23 MTMIQTYIT
+23 MIQTYIT

-47 SSTLTDTNVAGIE
+47 STTLTNANVAGIE

-68 VVNAAKNAF
+68 VVNAAKDAF
-77 KYTDNP
+77 KYTDDP
-83 STYFTQSTNAGRFQ
+83 RSYFTQSTNAGRFQ
-97 IAYAGLSDGRFLQ
+97 IAYAGLSDGQFLQ

-121 PRTRDWYKVPMST
+121 PRSRDWYKVPMAT
-134 GKTVVTEPYVDVAT
+134 GQTVVTEPYIDVAT

-153 TIASPFN
+153 TIASPFRTN
-160 TSGYSGVI
+160 GYSGVI

-192 LVDGSGKIVA
+192 LVDGKGNVVA
-202 HRDRNLTLKSVAN
+202 HRDRSLALKSVSN
-215 VSPNLSANKIK
+215 VSNNLSAQKIR
-226 SLSQEPDFEEI
+226 SLSQNTEFEELM
-237 SIDGEESLLS
+237 IDGAESLLS
-247 AKKVPHT
+247 AQKVPHT

-259 VVIDKTQSFASYRS
+259 VVIDKTKSFASYRS
-273 LLRQSAIF
+273 LLRQSVIF

-291 VAMFIIKKALTTLSS
+291 VAMFIIKKALAPLTTLSS
-306 AMEALSEALSKGD
+306 AMEALSKGD
-319 GDLTQRISVNTKDEI
+319 GDLTQRITVNSKDEI

-378 GLTVQL
+378 GLSVQL

-452 LEKNALDINA
+452 LEKNALDINT
-462 ILSTLSDIAE
+462 ILSTISDIAE

-520 ETLQKNSVS
+520 ETLQKNSMS

-558 ASSIQQISDMASHIS
+558 ATSIQQISDMASHIS

-596 SDKMSTEAD
+596 SDSMSTEAD
-605 NSRHLSE
+605 NSRQLSE

-621 NAQVQLFKY
+621 NIQVQLFKY

>member
-1 MGVNSISIKN
+1 MGVSSISIKN
-11 KLTLIFVVIIFA
+11 KLTLMFVVIIFA

-47 SSTLTDTNVAGIE
+47 SSTLTEANVSGIE

-68 VVNAAKNAF
+68 VVNAAKDAF
-77 KYTDNP
+77 KYTDDP
-83 STYFTQSTNAGRFQ
+83 KSYFTQSTNAGRFQ

-110 GVDLPVPEGYD
+110 GVDLPVPQGYD

-134 GKTVVTEPYVDVAT
+134 GKTIVTEPYVDVAT

-160 TSGYSGVI
+160 TNGYSGVI

-192 LVDGSGKIVA
+192 LVDGNGKIVA
-202 HRDRNLTLKSVAN
+202 HRDRDFTLKSVAN
-215 VSPNLSANKIK
+215 VSQNLSANKIK
-226 SLSQEPDFEEI
+226 SLSQDPGFEEM
-237 SIDGEESLLS
+237 SIDGAESLLS

-259 VVIDKTQSFASYRS
+259 VVIDKSQSFASYRS

-291 VAMFIIKKALTTLSS
+291 VAMFVIKKALAPLTTLSS
-306 AMEALSEALSKGD
+306 AMEALSKGD
-319 GDLTQRISVNTKDEI
+319 GDLTQRITVNSKDEI

-419 ENCEQGKQV
+419 ENCEQGKRV

-462 ILSTLSDIAE
+462 ILSTISDIAE

-558 ASSIQQISDMASHIS
+558 ATSIQQISDMASHIS

-621 NAQVQLFKY
+621 NTQVQLFKY

>member
-1 MGVNSISIKN
+1 
-11 KLTLIFVVIIFA
+11 
-23 MTMIQTYIT
+23 
-32 GKQLLNETYRSIQQY
+32 
-47 SSTLTDTNVAGIE
+47 
-60 KWIEGRIN
+60 
-68 VVNAAKNAF
+68 
-77 KYTDNP
+77 
-83 STYFTQSTNAGRFQ
+83 
-97 IAYAGLSDGRFLQ
+97 
-110 GVDLPVPEGYD
+110 
-121 PRTRDWYKVPMST
+121 MST

-226 SLSQEPDFEEI
+226 SLSQEPGFEEI
-237 SIDGEESLLS
+237 SIDGAESLLS

-259 VVIDKTQSFASYRS
+259 VVIDKPQSFASNRS

-291 VAMFIIKKALTTLSS
+291 VAMFIIKKALAPLTTLSS
-306 AMEALSEALSKGD
+306 AMEALSKGD
-319 GDLTQRISVNTKDEI
+319 GDLTQRISVNSKDEI

-352 RDIADSSSQ
+352 RDVADSSSQ
-361 LNEQSEVSTN
+361 LNEQSEVT
-371 VARQTSD
+371 RQTSD

-452 LEKNALDINA
+452 LEKNALDIHA
-462 ILSTLSDIAE
+462 ILSTISDIAE

-529 AVESMQRS
+529 AVESMLRS

>member
-1 MGVNSISIKN
+1 M
-11 KLTLIFVVIIFA
+11 
-23 MTMIQTYIT
+23 
-32 GKQLLNETYRSIQQY
+32 
-47 SSTLTDTNVAGIE
+47 
-60 KWIEGRIN
+60 
-68 VVNAAKNAF
+68 
-77 KYTDNP
+77 
-83 STYFTQSTNAGRFQ
+83 
-97 IAYAGLSDGRFLQ
+97 
-110 GVDLPVPEGYD
+110 
-121 PRTRDWYKVPMST
+121 
-134 GKTVVTEPYVDVAT
+134 
-148 NDLVV
+148 
-153 TIASPFN
+153 
-160 TSGYSGVI
+160 
-168 GADLNLNTL
+168 
-177 INDVVSIEQPGVYAF
+177 
-192 LVDGSGKIVA
+192 
-202 HRDRNLTLKSVAN
+202 
-215 VSPNLSANKIK
+215 
-226 SLSQEPDFEEI
+226 
-237 SIDGEESLLS
+237 
-247 AKKVPHT
+247 
-254 DWYFT
+254 
-259 VVIDKTQSFASYRS
+259 
-273 LLRQSAIF
+273 
-281 GLIQLAVIAF
+281 
-291 VAMFIIKKALTTLSS
+291 
-306 AMEALSEALSKGD
+306 EALSKGD
-319 GDLTQRISVNTKDEI
+319 GDLTQRITVNSKDEI

-419 ENCEQGKQV
+419 ENCEQGKRV
-428 IIRNQDSITNLAQQ
+428 IIRNQDSITNLARQ

-462 ILSTLSDIAE
+462 ILSTISDIAE

-558 ASSIQQISDMASHIS
+558 ATSIQQISDMASHIS

-621 NAQVQLFKY
+621 NTQVQLFKY

>member
-1 MGVNSISIKN
+1 MGFSNISIKN
-11 KLTLIFVVIIFA
+11 KLTLMFVIVIFA

-47 SSTLTDTNVAGIE
+47 STTLTNANVSGIE
-60 KWIEGRIN
+60 KWVAGRIN
-68 VVNAAKNAF
+68 VVNAAKDAF
-77 KYTDNP
+77 KYTDDP
-83 STYFTQSTNAGRFQ
+83 TSYFTQSTNAGQFQ

-110 GVDLPVPEGYD
+110 GVDLPVPQGYD
-121 PRTRDWYKVPMST
+121 PRTRDWYKKPMAT
-134 GKTVVTEPYVDVAT
+134 GQTVVTEPYIDVAT

-160 TSGYSGVI
+160 TNGYSGVI

-177 INDVVSIEQPGVYAF
+177 IKDVVSIEQPGVYAF
-192 LVDGSGKIVA
+192 LVDGEGNIVA
-202 HRDRNLTLKSVAN
+202 HRDRNLTLKSVSN
-215 VSPNLSANKIK
+215 ISSNLSAQKIQ
-226 SLSQEPDFEEI
+226 SLARDPEFVELT
-237 SIDGEESLLS
+237 IDGAESLLS

-259 VVIDKTQSFASYRS
+259 VVIDKTKSFASYRS

-291 VAMFIIKKALTTLSS
+291 VAMFIIKKALAPLTTLSS
-306 AMEALSEALSKGD
+306 AMEALSKGD
-319 GDLTQRISVNTKDEI
+319 GDLTQRITVNSKDEI

-352 RDIADSSSQ
+352 RDIADSSHQ
-361 LNEQSEVSTN
+361 LNQQSEVSTN
-371 VARQTSD
+371 VARQTSE
-378 GLTVQL
+378 GLSVQL

-414 AISST
+414 AIGST

-452 LEKNALDINA
+452 VEKNALDINA
-462 ILSTLSDIAE
+462 ILATISDIAE

-544 VDDANNATTALEEI
+544 VDDANNATKALEEI
-558 ASSIQQISDMASHIS
+558 ATSIQQISDMASHIS

-596 SDKMSTEAD
+596 SDNMSTEAD
-605 NSRHLSE
+605 NSRQLSE

-621 NAQVQLFKY
+621 NTQVQLFKY